1 MVFDRLLHQL
11 VRVLRASTHRA
22 PRVAICLRQL
32 SRRRPGSKNLLQFP
46 VATLAGVLRCSLLPA
61 SRGVPLL
68 VGRHFVWLGGVA

>member
-22 PRVAICLRQL
+22 SRVAICLRQL
-32 SRRRPGSKNLLQFP
+32 SRRRPGSKNLLRFP
-46 VATLAGVLRCSLLPA
+46 LATLAVVLRCSLLPA

-68 VGRHFVWLGGVA
+68 VGRHLVWLGGVA